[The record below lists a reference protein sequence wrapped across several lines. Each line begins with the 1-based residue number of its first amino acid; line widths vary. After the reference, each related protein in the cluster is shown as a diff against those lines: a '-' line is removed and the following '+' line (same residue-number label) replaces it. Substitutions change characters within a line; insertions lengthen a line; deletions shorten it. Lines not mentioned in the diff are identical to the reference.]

1 MSCNPVSRVISGGI
15 TVISANVNRNAT
27 KSWGERFV
35 WLGVFITI
43 RGLTRRSWL
52 VQEFNIPLFNEWPIT
67 FLHPPFHHEKWKPL
81 AYTIHHFPSLPKKCL
96 VESGLMAL
104 TLFISLCIAR
114 SGTKPLIVW
123 TSPLH
128 YEESG
133 LVPFHFQN
141 SLSYYGKVA
150 RRAYY
155 TFGHVKSV
163 HYVNRRLFIFP
174 LHGEEWP

>member
-1 MSCNPVSRVISGGI
+1 MSGPL
-15 TVISANVNRNAT
+15 
-27 KSWGERFV
+27 RFC
-35 WLGVFITI
+35 
-43 RGLTRRSWL
+43 
-52 VQEFNIPLFNEWPIT
+52 IPLFIMKSGNRWPIQ
-67 FLHPPFHHEKWKPL
+67 
-81 AYTIHHFPSLPKKCL
+81 YTISLLCQKSVWKK
-96 VESGLMAL
+96 SGLMAL